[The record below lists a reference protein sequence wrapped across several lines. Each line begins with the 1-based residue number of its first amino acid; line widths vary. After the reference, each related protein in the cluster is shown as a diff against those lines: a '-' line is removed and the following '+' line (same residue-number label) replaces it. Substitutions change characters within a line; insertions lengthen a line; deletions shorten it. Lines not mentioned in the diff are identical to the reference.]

1 MRVQVTGLSSVQKAL
16 DDAMKGV
23 KIESEEMLTVMLMA
37 ISANTAPF
45 IPVDTS
51 ALINSEERSVYRDGK
66 NEIVGEISYGGDS
79 SVNKQSGTPVQE
91 YAGFVHDGVQKNWQ
105 KPGASNLFLEKGTR
119 DFIQD
124 DLSGIISAYSS

>member
-1 MRVQVTGLSSVQKAL
+1 MRVQVTGLNSVQKAL

-51 ALINSEERSVYRDGK
+51 GLINSEERSVYRDGK
-66 NEIVGEISYGGDS
+66 NEIVGEISYGADG
-79 SVNKQSGTPVQE
+79 SVNSRGTPVQE

>member
-1 MRVQVTGLSSVQKAL
+1 
-16 DDAMKGV
+16 MKGV

-51 ALINSEERSVYRDGK
+51 GLINSEERSVYRDGK
-66 NEIVGEISYGGDS
+66 SEIVGEISYGADGS
-79 SVNKQSGTPVQE
+79 LNSRGTPVQE
-91 YAGFVHDGVQKNWQ
+91 YAEFVHDGPQKNWQ
-105 KPGASNLFLEKGTR
+105 KMGASNLFLEKGTR

>member
-1 MRVQVTGLSSVQKAL
+1 MRVQVTGLNSVQKAL

-66 NEIVGEISYGGDS
+66 NEIVGEISYGADS
-79 SVNKQSGTPVQE
+79 SVNSRGTPVQE